1 MQEINQQNLRLLI
14 PGKAAGVAGLISKN
28 TGMPLKEALL
38 LFYRSSLYKQLE
50 REETKVWHYSPA
62 QLYELGFRRLSR
74 HKRNGPG
81 HSKLAAHEKWI
92 LKAWNEQHMSARA
105 IAEELHKQGIE
116 TSPSNVWKF
125 VKVRNKNGDE
135 NSSFSH

>member
-81 HSKLAAHEKWI
+81 HSKLAAKK
-92 LKAWNEQHMSARA
+92 L
-105 IAEELHKQGIE
+105 
-116 TSPSNVWKF
+116 
-125 VKVRNKNGDE
+125 
-135 NSSFSH
+135 FSHSPKPIGRALNISIVGPIMISRISSP